1 MTKIISMK
9 NFYLVFLASCIFF
22 SCKDSNS
29 IRLTKVEGSPEYG
42 TSKLNFNNVVK
53 SSDTLDSNVYF
64 FNYEVE
70 NYELGAQTIGEFDY
84 TLANSQKGQH
94 IHVIVNN
101 GPYSAK
107 YDSSFEQKLDSDNN
121 VILAFL
127 SRSYHESVKNTNSY
141 SIIQVGNGERIDTSK
156 ELLFY
161 SRPKGIYKGKDADKV
176 LLDFFLVNTNL
187 SADGNRVKATI
198 IDKEFIIDEWAP
210 YYIEGLPNGE
220 IYIKLELQDSNG
232 DLIDSPFNPSERR
245 FTLEN

>member
-1 MTKIISMK
+1 MK
-9 NFYLVFLASCIFF
+9 NFCFVFSAICILF
-22 SCKDSNS
+22 SCSDSNS
-29 IRLTKVEGSPEYG
+29 IRLTKVEGSPQYE
-42 TSKLNFNNVVK
+42 TSKLYLNNVVK
-53 SSDTLDSNVYF
+53 SSDDTLVTNNYF
-64 FNYEVE
+64 FDYDVE
-70 NYELGAQTIGEFDY
+70 NYELGVQTIEEFDY

-107 YDSSFEQKLDSDNN
+107 YQSNFEQKLDSDNN

-141 SIIQVGNGERIDTSK
+141 SLTQVGVGERIDTSK

-161 SRPKGIYKGKDADKV
+161 SRPKGNYKGKDTEKV
-176 LLDFFLVNTNL
+176 LLDFFIVNTNL

-198 IDKEFIIDEWAP
+198 MDKEFIIDEWAP

-232 DLIDSPFNPSERR
+232 DLIESPFNTSERR

>member
-1 MTKIISMK
+1 MK
-9 NFYLVFLASCIFF
+9 NFCFVFLAISILF
-22 SCKDSNS
+22 SCSDSNS
-29 IRLTKVEGSPEYG
+29 IRLVKVEGSPEYQ
-42 TSKLNFNNVVK
+42 TSKLFLNTVVK
-53 SSDTLDSNVYF
+53 SSDTLGTNDYF
-64 FNYEVE
+64 FNYSVE
-70 NYELGAQTIGEFDY
+70 NYELGAQTIKEFDY
-84 TLANSQKGQH
+84 SLANSQKGQH

-101 GPYSAK
+101 GPYFAK
-107 YDSSFEQKLDSDNN
+107 YQSNFKQKLVSENN

-141 SIIQVGNGERIDTSK
+141 NLIQLGDGERIDTSK

-161 SRPKGIYKGKDADKV
+161 SRPKGNYKGKDTEKI

-187 SADGNRVKATI
+187 SVDGNRVKATI
-198 IDKEFIIDEWAP
+198 MDKEFIIDEWAP

-232 DLIDSPFNPSERR
+232 NLIDSPFNPSERM

>member
-1 MTKIISMK
+1 M
-9 NFYLVFLASCIFF
+9 
-22 SCKDSNS
+22 
-29 IRLTKVEGSPEYG
+29 
-42 TSKLNFNNVVK
+42 
-53 SSDTLDSNVYF
+53 
-64 FNYEVE
+64 E
-70 NYELGAQTIGEFDY
+70 NYELGAQTIEEFDY

>member
-1 MTKIISMK
+1 MK
-9 NFYLVFLASCIFF
+9 NFCFVFSAICILF
-22 SCKDSNS
+22 SCSDSNS
-29 IRLTKVEGSPEYG
+29 IRLTKVEGSPEYE
-42 TSKLNFNNVVK
+42 TSKLYLNNVVK
-53 SSDTLDSNVYF
+53 SSDDTLVTNNYF
-64 FNYEVE
+64 FDYDVE
-70 NYELGAQTIGEFDY
+70 NYELGAQTIKEFDY
-84 TLANSQKGQH
+84 SLANSQKGQH

-107 YDSSFEQKLDSDNN
+107 YESSFEQKLDSGNN
-121 VILAFL
+121 VILSFL

-141 SIIQVGNGERIDTSK
+141 SLIQVGVGERIDTSK

-161 SRPKGIYKGKDADKV
+161 SRPKGNYKGKDTEKV
-176 LLDFFLVNTNL
+176 LLDFFIVNTNL

-198 IDKEFIIDEWAP
+198 MDKEFIIDEWAP

-232 DLIDSPFNPSERR
+232 DLIESPFNTSERR

>member
-1 MTKIISMK
+1 MK
-9 NFYLVFLASCIFF
+9 NFYLVFLAVCIFF
-22 SCKDSNS
+22 SCSDKNS

-64 FNYEVE
+64 FNYNVE
-70 NYELGAQTIGEFDY
+70 NYELGAQTIKEFDY
-84 TLANSQKGQH
+84 SLANSQKGQH

-107 YDSSFEQKLDSDNN
+107 YHSSFEQKLDSENN

-161 SRPKGIYKGKDADKV
+161 SRPKGNYKGKDTDKV

>member
-1 MTKIISMK
+1 MK
-9 NFYLVFLASCIFF
+9 NFYLIFLVSGIFF
-22 SCKDSNS
+22 SCKDSKS

-42 TSKLNFNNVVK
+42 TSKLNLNNVVK

-70 NYELGAQTIGEFDY
+70 NYELGAQTIEEFDY

-107 YDSSFEQKLDSDNN
+107 YQSNFEQKLDSDNN

-161 SRPKGIYKGKDADKV
+161 SRPKGNYKGKDTDKV

>member
-1 MTKIISMK
+1 MK
-9 NFYLVFLASCIFF
+9 NFCFVFSAVCILF
-22 SCKDSNS
+22 SCSDSNS
-29 IRLTKVEGSPEYG
+29 IRLTKVEGSPEYE
-42 TSKLNFNNVVK
+42 TSKLYVNDVVK
-53 SSDTLDSNVYF
+53 SSDTLVTNSYF
-64 FNYEVE
+64 FNYNVE
-70 NYELGAQTIGEFDY
+70 NFELGAQTIKEFDY
-84 TLANSQKGQH
+84 SLANSQKGQH

-107 YDSSFEQKLDSDNN
+107 YQRSFEQKLESGNN
-121 VILAFL
+121 VILSFL

-141 SIIQVGNGERIDTSK
+141 SLIQVGDGKRIDASK

-161 SRPKGIYKGKDADKV
+161 SRPKGNYKGKDTEKV

-198 IDKEFIIDEWAP
+198 MDKEFIIDEWAP

-220 IYIKLELQDSNG
+220 IYIKLELQNLNG
-232 DLIDSPFNPSERR
+232 DLIDSPFNLSERR

>member
-1 MTKIISMK
+1 MK
-9 NFYLVFLASCIFF
+9 NFCFVFSAVCILF
-22 SCKDSNS
+22 SCSESNS
-29 IRLTKVEGSPEYG
+29 IRLTKVKGSPEYE
-42 TSKLNFNNVVK
+42 TSKLYVNDVVK
-53 SSDTLDSNVYF
+53 SSDTLVTNSYF
-64 FNYEVE
+64 FNYNVE
-70 NYELGAQTIGEFDY
+70 NFELGAQTIKEFDY
-84 TLANSQKGQH
+84 SLANSQKGQH

-107 YDSSFEQKLDSDNN
+107 YQSSFEQKLESGNN
-121 VILAFL
+121 VILSFL
-127 SRSYHESVKNTNSY
+127 SRSYHESVKNSNSY
-141 SIIQVGNGERIDTSK
+141 SLIQVGDGERIDASK

-161 SRPKGIYKGKDADKV
+161 SRPKGNYKGKDTEKV

-198 IDKEFIIDEWAP
+198 MDKEFIIDEWAP

-220 IYIKLELQDSNG
+220 IYIKLELQNLNG

>member
-1 MTKIISMK
+1 M
-9 NFYLVFLASCIFF
+9 
-22 SCKDSNS
+22 
-29 IRLTKVEGSPEYG
+29 
-42 TSKLNFNNVVK
+42 
-53 SSDTLDSNVYF
+53 DSNVYF

-70 NYELGAQTIGEFDY
+70 NYELGAQTIEEFDY

-107 YDSSFEQKLDSDNN
+107 YHSSFEQKLYSDNN

-127 SRSYHESVKNTNSY
+127 SRSYHESIKNTNSY
-141 SIIQVGNGERIDTSK
+141 SIVQVGNGERIDTSK

-161 SRPKGIYKGKDADKV
+161 SRPKGIYKGKDTDKV

-245 FTLEN
+245 FTLENYSLSNPLTLFVCRFISVQFFFWDDF

>member
-1 MTKIISMK
+1 MISMK
-9 NFYLVFLASCIFF
+9 NFCFVFSAISILF
-22 SCKDSNS
+22 SCSDSNS
-29 IRLTKVEGSPEYG
+29 IKLVKVEGSPEYQ
-42 TSKLNFNNVVK
+42 TSKLFLNTVVK
-53 SSDTLDSNVYF
+53 SSDTLGTNDYF
-64 FNYEVE
+64 FNYSVE
-70 NYELGAQTIGEFDY
+70 NYELGAQTIKEFDY

-220 IYIKLELQDSNG
+220 IYIKLELLDSNG